1 MTMTCTLFHLLIIS
15 SPSCYYYYCC
25 CYYNYYYARPA
36 YSAGVSPGQ
45 ARFSKKPVFL
55 KAIM

>member
-1 MTMTCTLFHLLIIS
+1 MMMTCNLLHLLIIS
-15 SPSCYYYYCC
+15 SPICHYYYC

-45 ARFSKKPVFL
+45 ARFSKEPVFL
-55 KAIM
+55 KAIL